1 MLCYQSPTLAP
12 TTSAAPSLAPTIAH
26 ALKKD
31 MYLIDG
37 SSTRTTSL
45 VIIGAAAFIAVAS
58 AGVFLYR
65 RASDQHSGGQNDG
78 YGAPIR
84 EVSADVDFDDGAGMI
99 SPMSRVSGLPRFSH
113 DPKEHKSK
121 KQKLGDDNTDI
132 ELGEI
137 PRSVYV
143 STPTTSAAVSDPTK
157 ENRIVHYVPQIIGVQ
172 KYFGHAAKAKKPS
185 KEKGVS
191 WNQIRDEGSPACSSG
206 IAPASIPNM
215 FSPGLLENNPSGSSE
230 SERNDTLSLVV
241 KKSTSADSQSVAV
254 KKSGCAD
261 SDFNKADMF
270 PITESMVEKETV
282 NSASIKKSISCESD
296 NSSKFASIAKTKSS
310 KSGSFFPSSDDE
322 ASNDDETAAKS
333 LKSNGTKSVKS
344 NGSSLFGS
352 RSRNSRD
359 SASQKSR
366 LSIKDNMAEIDNV
379 LKNNLTPS
387 ILNSRGRKSEDSQAT
402 FEENMNEINDI
413 LESLDKAQPTEL
425 YMSQS
430 NESNDDIAMS
440 YSLSGQSPSP
450 TELSAQSS
458 AGPYSNQLTSIL
470 ETQMP
475 SSEGFVFDADFDNAT
490 MQTAGSGGSKTA
502 GSGSRK
508 DNKSPTEVH
517 GGAQLLSPITYQKEL
532 QRAET
537 AQEFSFRKL
546 LSDPQHELYECSAP
560 PGPLGIVIDST
571 PLGPRVKSL
580 NPMSSLF
587 DSMSPGDIIVG
598 IDDIDTV
605 GMEAAEFW
613 QLVSR
618 KANQRRRILTML
630 KI

>member
-1 MLCYQSPTLAP
+1 
-12 TTSAAPSLAPTIAH
+12 
-26 ALKKD
+26 

-143 STPTTSAAVSDPTK
+143 STPTTSAAVSDPAN

-352 RSRNSRD
+352 RSRSSRD

-490 MQTAGSGGSKTA
+490 MQTAGSRGSKTA

-532 QRAET
+532 QHAET

-546 LSDPQHELYECSAP
+546 LSDPQNELYECSAP

>member
-1 MLCYQSPTLAP
+1 
-12 TTSAAPSLAPTIAH
+12 
-26 ALKKD
+26 

-58 AGVFLYR
+58 TGVFLYR
-65 RASDQHSGGQNDG
+65 RASDQQLGGRNDG

-113 DPKEHKSK
+113 DPNEHISK
-121 KQKLGDDNTDI
+121 KQKVEDDNTDI
-132 ELGEI
+132 ELGRI

-143 STPTTSAAVSDPTK
+143 STPTTSAAVSDPAK
-157 ENRIVHYVPQIIGVQ
+157 ENRIVQYVPQIIGVQ
-172 KYFGHAAKAKKPS
+172 KYFGHAAKTKKPS

-206 IAPASIPNM
+206 IAPASIPNI
-215 FSPGLLENNPSGSSE
+215 FSPGLLENCPSGTSE
-230 SERNDTLSLVV
+230 SDRNDTQSLAV
-241 KKSTSADSQSVAV
+241 KISGSADSQSLDV
-254 KKSGCAD
+254 KKSGNED
-261 SDFNKADMF
+261 SGSSRAVKF
-270 PITESMVEKETV
+270 PIIESNFEKHRNLV
-282 NSASIKKSISCESD
+282 NYASINKSSSGESAS
-296 NSSKFASIAKTKSS
+296 SSTFASIAKTKSS
-310 KSGSFFPSSDDE
+310 KSGSFFPDE
-322 ASNDDETAAKS
+322 ASNSDETAIKS

-359 SASQKSR
+359 SASQKS
-366 LSIKDNMAEIDNV
+366 LTSYKDNMAEIDTV
-379 LKNNLTPS
+379 LKKNLTPS
-387 ILNSRGRKSEDSQAT
+387 ILNSRGRKSEESQAT

-413 LESLDKAQPTEL
+413 LESLDKSQPTEL

-430 NESNDDIAMS
+430 TESNDDIAMS
-440 YSLSGQSPSP
+440 YSPSP

-470 ETQMP
+470 ENQMP

-490 MQTAGSGGSKTA
+490 MQTAESGGSKSA

-508 DNKSPTEVH
+508 DNRSLTEEH
-517 GGAQLLSPITYQKEL
+517 RGAHLLSPITYQKEL

-537 AQEFSFRKL
+537 AQEFNFRKL
-546 LSDPQHELYECSAP
+546 LSDPQNELYECSAP

-618 KANQRRRILTML
+618 KANQRKRILTML